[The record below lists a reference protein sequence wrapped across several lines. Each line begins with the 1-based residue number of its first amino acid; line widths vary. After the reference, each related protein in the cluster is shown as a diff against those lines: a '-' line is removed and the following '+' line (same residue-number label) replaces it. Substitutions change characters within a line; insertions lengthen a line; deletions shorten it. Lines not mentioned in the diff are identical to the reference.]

1 MDKRL
6 MILQKEYASLKQKK
20 IKIKA
25 ENYLE
30 LLALELIK
38 SIGSTKNKISMDE
51 NG

>member
-30 LLALELIK
+30 LLALETIK